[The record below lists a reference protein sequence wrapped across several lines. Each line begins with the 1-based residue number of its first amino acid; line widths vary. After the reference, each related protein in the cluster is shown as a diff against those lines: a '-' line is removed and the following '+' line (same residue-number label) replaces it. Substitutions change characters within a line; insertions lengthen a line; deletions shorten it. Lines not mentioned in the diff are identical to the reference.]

1 MVAPKK
7 SKRGYAAL
15 AVFRIC
21 DGYKTNDSYEHMCA
35 FHVLTM
41 HAIFDTEE
49 EKIVQGP
56 KAVPAGWGARII
68 RQVDMPQNSA
78 KKVGIA
84 TKALA

>member
-49 EKIVQGP
+49 EKIAQ
-56 KAVPAGWGARII
+56 AVSAGWGARII
-68 RQVDMPQNSA
+68 RQLDMPQNSA